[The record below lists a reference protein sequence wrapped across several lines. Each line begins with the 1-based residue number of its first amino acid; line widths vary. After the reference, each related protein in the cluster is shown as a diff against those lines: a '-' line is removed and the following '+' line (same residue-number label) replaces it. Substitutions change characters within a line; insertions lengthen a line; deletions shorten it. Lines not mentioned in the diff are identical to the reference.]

1 VYEAAPR
8 RAPKVGKRENKREV
22 NLAEFNQMIAGW
34 VQDRENL
41 DRDIVI
47 LKLRGA
53 TSCLQLNALVKSR
66 SDLDDKIIRVG
77 RCG

>member
-1 VYEAAPR
+1 MV
-8 RAPKVGKRENKREV
+8 
-22 NLAEFNQMIAGW
+22 EFNQMIAGW

-53 TSCLQLNALVKSR
+53 TSSLQLDALIKSR
-66 SDLDDKIIRVG
+66 SNLDGKSIRIG
-77 RCG
+77 RGG